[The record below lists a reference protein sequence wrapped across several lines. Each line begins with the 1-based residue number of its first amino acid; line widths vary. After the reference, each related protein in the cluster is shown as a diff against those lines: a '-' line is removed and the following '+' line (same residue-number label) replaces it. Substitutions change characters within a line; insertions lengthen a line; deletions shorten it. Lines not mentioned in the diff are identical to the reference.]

1 MLLDLASVCRAVT
14 QRSGVETVAESL
26 GDGTAVTEM
35 KYLIFKTHV
44 VNKKAGKEE
53 AHDVYSAKV

>member
-53 AHDVYSAKV
+53 AHDV